1 MNINIFNI
9 RYLYM
14 YIYIYIYIYIK
25 RTCMAHLNSIRHKYG
40 RLCSIWFQNYIMKYI
55 LNDKIFKNKFHI
67 LVFKL
72 IDII

>member
-1 MNINIFNI
+1 
-9 RYLYM
+9 
-14 YIYIYIYIYIK
+14 
-25 RTCMAHLNSIRHKYG
+25 MAHLNSIRHKYG